1 MATKYHNLSQYD
13 VSLMPDKGHLAKQR
27 YAIVVADWNSN
38 VTHNLLSG
46 AYDALL
52 ENGVIQENISV
63 FHVPGAFELIYAAGK
78 LQSERKYN
86 AIIVLGCVIQGETPH
101 FDYVCQGVTQGVSSL
116 NANGSVPVVFGLLTV
131 SSLEQAL
138 NRAGGKEG
146 NKGVEGAITAMK
158 MANLFC

>member
-52 ENGVIQENISV
+52 ENGVIEENISV

-86 AIIVLGCVIQGETPH
+86 AIIVLGCVI
-101 FDYVCQGVTQGVSSL
+101 S
-116 NANGSVPVVFGLLTV
+116 
-131 SSLEQAL
+131 
-138 NRAGGKEG
+138 
-146 NKGVEGAITAMK
+146 
-158 MANLFC
+158 